1 MERMKAERE
10 VYSQT
15 RQTWS
20 RLYVSGELAEASL
33 EGRNMAD
40 SPWGSWFIKYCKR
53 PTWVSQQTPSRVT
66 ARVSTKFLIKS

>member
-40 SPWGSWFIKYCKR
+40 SPWGSWFIKYC
-53 PTWVSQQTPSRVT
+53 
-66 ARVSTKFLIKS
+66 